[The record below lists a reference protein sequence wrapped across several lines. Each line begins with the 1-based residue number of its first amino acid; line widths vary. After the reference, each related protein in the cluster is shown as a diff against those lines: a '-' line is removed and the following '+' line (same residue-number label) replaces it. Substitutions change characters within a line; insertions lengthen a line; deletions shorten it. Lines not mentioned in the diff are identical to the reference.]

1 MVGNHPRRGIPHHAT
16 HRYTTTFISY
26 DMLYRMPA
34 LIRFPLS
41 RKLLLFLLV
50 LISACS
56 PISKATPFIPP
67 TAPAPLI
74 ETTLIM
80 QPTQAPLVQNTP
92 LPTIALP
99 TATTNPE
106 DCVSNLAFVSDMTV
120 FDGTNVTYGATI
132 DKQWLVQNSGTCN
145 WDAGYRLR
153 YIGGASLGAPDELA
167 LYPAKSGTQAVIQI
181 TFTAPFTDGVY
192 ESAWQAFDPS
202 GLTFGDTIYMSIVVV
217 PP

>member
-1 MVGNHPRRGIPHHAT
+1 MRLFTLWAAQVVTGA
-16 HRYTTTFISY
+16 FY
-26 DMLYRMPA
+26 DMLRRMLP
-34 LIRFPLS
+34 LTRFPLRGLRHPG
-41 RKLLLFLLV
+41 RKLVLLLLG

-56 PISKATPFIPP
+56 PASQSTPFIPP
-67 TAPAPLI
+67 TAQAPFI
-74 ETTLIM
+74 EPTLII
-80 QPTQAPLVQNTP
+80 QPTPSPLVQTTR

-99 TATTNPE
+99 TATTNPA
-106 DCVSNLAFVSDMTV
+106 DCVSNLTFISDLTV

-153 YIGGASLGAPDELA
+153 YIGGAILGAPEELA

-181 TFTAPFTDGVY
+181 TFTAPFSDGEY
-192 ESAWQAFDPS
+192 DSAWQAFDPA
-202 GLTFGDTIYMSIVVV
+202 GLAFGDTVYMRIVVV

>member
-1 MVGNHPRRGIPHHAT
+1 MGDSTTGRPFCYAEGMV
-16 HRYTTTFISY
+16 Y
-26 DMLYRMPA
+26 DMLCRMPQSRR
-34 LIRFPLS
+34 LHLRGLRRIT
-41 RKLLLFLLV
+41 RKLFPFLLA
-50 LISACS
+50 LASACS
-56 PISKATPFIPP
+56 PISKPTPFIPP
-67 TAPAPLI
+67 TALVPLI
-74 ETTLIM
+74 EPTFIM
-80 QPTQAPLVQNTP
+80 QPTQPPVVQTTP

-106 DCVSNLAFVSDMTV
+106 DCVSNLSFLSDLTV
-120 FDGTNVTYGATI
+120 FDGTNVTYGASI

-145 WDAGYRLR
+145 WNAGYRLR
-153 YIGGASLGAPDELA
+153 YIGGAILGAGEELA

-192 ESAWQAFDPS
+192 ESAWQAFDPT